1 MKKLYFT
8 FYWYFLICIF
18 IYLLNYIYRYFDK
31 FWTNNLLNFC
41 LAEFLYL
48 NIVIHL
54 FSYKNNCIFVLYEIL
69 RLLDRNQRCFQL
81 YLKLYIPKETCI
93 KIRCP
98 LFDVRD
104 AHHILVFTARVIDT
118 RNLKT
123 PVFIIHILFFNK
135 LIGKKNK
142 NFDI

>member
-1 MKKLYFT
+1 MS
-8 FYWYFLICIF
+8 
-18 IYLLNYIYRYFDK
+18 
-31 FWTNNLLNFC
+31 NFC
-41 LAEFLYL
+41 LAKFLYL

-54 FSYKNNCIFVLYEIL
+54 FSYKNNCIFVLFEML

-104 AHHILVFTARVIDT
+104 AHHILLFTARVIDT

-135 LIGKKNK
+135 LIEKKIKILIFNYK
-142 NFDI
+142 NYLIKCMINCIYFFFLINYFFTFLAI

>member
-1 MKKLYFT
+1 MFSR
-8 FYWYFLICIF
+8 IF
-18 IYLLNYIYRYFDK
+18 IFD
-31 FWTNNLLNFC
+31 
-41 LAEFLYL
+41 
-48 NIVIHL
+48 IVIHL
-54 FSYKNNCIFVLYEIL
+54 FSYKNNCIFVLFEIL

-104 AHHILVFTARVIDT
+104 AHHIPVFTARVIDT

-123 PVFIIHILFFNK
+123 SVFIIHILFFNK
-135 LIGKKNK
+135 LIEKKNK
-142 NFDI
+142 NFDIYYKNCLIKCIINCIYNLIFFS